1 MIKKMKA
8 VGLYEHLSIDQE
20 NSLLDLE
27 IEKPNPGDHDLLV
40 RVKAIGVNPID
51 YKMRKAGKNKEEEP
65 KILGWDAS
73 AIVEEVGPSC
83 TLFKVGDE
91 VYYAG
96 DITRPGANSEF
107 HVIDERIVGR
117 KPSSLSFTES
127 AALPLTTITA
137 YESLFKR
144 LAINKNSN
152 ENKGKAILI
161 IGASG
166 GVGSMATQ
174 LAKNVGLTVIGTA
187 SRPESIEWTKDHG
200 SDFTINHHHDFKS
213 QLEEMDF
220 KYVDFILCLNDTDQH
235 WENMAEVIAP
245 QGKICSI
252 VENVNPVKLG
262 LLKDKSVTFVWE
274 SMFTRSKYKTVD
286 MIEQHNLLNE
296 VADLVDAKILKTT
309 INEKLSPINA
319 ENLKRAHAMLESGKS
334 IGKIVIEQGD

>member
-83 TLFKVGDE
+83 TMFKVGDE